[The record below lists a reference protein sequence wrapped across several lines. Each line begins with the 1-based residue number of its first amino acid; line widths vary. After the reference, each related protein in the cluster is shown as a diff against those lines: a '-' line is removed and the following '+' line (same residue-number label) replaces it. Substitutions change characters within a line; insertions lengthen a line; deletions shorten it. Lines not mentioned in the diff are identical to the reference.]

1 MLLSLILTH
10 KKMDLKLFIEIRY
23 IFIND
28 NLSIMLIK
36 ILFYFFLLSKKHNNT
51 CPILNK
57 WI

>member
-10 KKMDLKLFIEIRY
+10 KKWDEKLFTEIRH

-36 ILFYFFLLSKKHNNT
+36 LLFLFFLLSKKYNNT
-51 CPILNK
+51 CPLLNK